1 MKKIDSESS
10 SDPMRLLAQSSV
22 IVFIGIALS
31 KLLTYLY
38 RVIIA
43 RELGPEIYG
52 LFSLA
57 LVVSSFFVMAASLG
71 LPDGALRY
79 LSFYRGKNQPKKS
92 SYLFR
97 SAFCALLISSI
108 VAAVILYFSA
118 GIISTSLFHNIGLT
132 PFLKVFGIF
141 LPFSIIGG
149 FLLSSL
155 LAFGHVGWNA
165 LINNF
170 LQNFVKVLVLV
181 GLLFFGLQQS
191 AVIASYVAGIVV
203 IGFVAFFAVRH
214 LTPDLLHKSGLK
226 IAAKRAVLNEV
237 FAYSWPIVFLAALY
251 TVFNW
256 TDSAVIGYFMTASDV
271 GIYNAAF
278 TLISLCGIAPELF
291 RQFFFPYI
299 VREYSRK
306 NNLLIR
312 QMSQQV
318 GKWIYVVN
326 LPLFLFMAAF
336 PGAVINI
343 LFGPEYLTAT
353 DILRILAVGGLLA
366 SFNTLLTNLL
376 SMQGKSRIILINTIG
391 ISLLDLILNI
401 ILVPRYGLYGAAG
414 STTFSLGLLGLIM
427 LFQVRN
433 STGIVP
439 FRRKMWSVTLAA
451 AIPAIGLLMI
461 KNLFAPSLPVLALA
475 GITFVTIYF
484 VFIFAFGSLD
494 PYDKDILS
502 YALDKLKHLFRKK

>member
-1 MKKIDSESS
+1 MKKIDSQSS
-10 SDPMRLLAQSSV
+10 NNPMRLLAQSSV
-22 IVFIGIALS
+22 IVFIGIVLS
-31 KLLTYLY
+31 KILTYLY

-79 LSFYRGKNQPKKS
+79 LSFYRGKNQLKKS

-97 SAFCALLISSI
+97 SAFGVLLISSI
-108 VAAVILYFSA
+108 IAAALLYFTA
-118 GIISTSLFHNIGLT
+118 EIISTSLFHNQGLT
-132 PFLKVFGIF
+132 SFLKVFGIF

-149 FLLSSL
+149 FFLSSL
-155 LAFGHVGWNA
+155 LAFGHIGWNA

-170 LQNFVKVLVLV
+170 LQNFIKVLVLI

-191 AVIASYVAGIVV
+191 AVIASYVAGIFV
-203 IGFVAFFAVRH
+203 ICLAAFFAVRH
-214 LTPDLLHKSGLK
+214 LTPTLLHKSGLK

-271 GIYNAAF
+271 GVYNAAF
-278 TLISLCGIAPELF
+278 TLISLFGIAPELF

-306 NNLLIR
+306 NNSLIR

-391 ISLLDLILNI
+391 ISILDLILNI
-401 ILVPRYGLYGAAG
+401 ILVPHYGLYGAAG

-475 GITFVTIYF
+475 GITFVAIYF
-484 VFIFAFGSLD
+484 VFIFAFSSLD

>member
-1 MKKIDSESS
+1 MKKTDSESFS
-10 SDPMRLLAQSSV
+10 NPMRLLAQSSI

-92 SYLFR
+92 CYLFR
-97 SAFCALLISSI
+97 GAFSVLLISSI
-108 VAAVILYFSA
+108 IAAALLYFTA
-118 GIISTSLFHNIGLT
+118 EIISTSLFHNQGLT
-132 PFLKVFGIF
+132 SFLKVFGIF

-149 FLLSSL
+149 FFLSSL

-170 LQNFVKVLVLV
+170 LQNFVKVIVLV

-191 AVIASYVAGIVV
+191 AVIASYVAGIFV
-203 IGFVAFFAVRH
+203 ICVAAFFAVRH
-214 LTPDLLHKSGLK
+214 LTPMLLQKSGLK
-226 IAAKRAVLNEV
+226 LKAKRAVLNEV

-251 TVFNW
+251 TLFNW
-256 TDSAVIGYFMTASDV
+256 TDSAVIGYFMTARDV
-271 GIYNAAF
+271 GVYNAAF
-278 TLISLCGIAPELF
+278 TLISLFGIAPELF

-299 VREYSRK
+299 VKEYSKK
-306 NNLLIR
+306 NNSVIQ

-336 PGAVINI
+336 PEAVINI
-343 LFGPEYLTAT
+343 LFGSEYLTAA

-391 ISLLDLILNI
+391 ISVLDLILNI
-401 ILVPRYGLYGAAG
+401 ILVPNYGLYGAAG
-414 STTFSLGLLGLIM
+414 STTFSLALLGLIM

-433 STGIVP
+433 STGILP
-439 FRRKMWSVTLAA
+439 FRRKMWRVTLAA
-451 AIPAIGLLMI
+451 VIPALGLIVI
-461 KNLFAPSLPVLALA
+461 KNLFVPSLIVLALA
-475 GITFVTIYF
+475 GIAFLSIYAF
-484 VFIFAFGSLD
+484 FIFAFGSLD
-494 PYDKDILS
+494 PYDKDILN
-502 YALDKLKHLFRKK
+502 YAKDKFKHLFWEN